1 MTLETLSPPI
11 AGARAAHIRALIGAA
26 RGIIAEHGVTTAA
39 LDAIAEEL
47 IALGLRR
54 ELFPAEH
61 FPLPPNGSAIF
72 RLAEDSD
79 GRFALYLSAKPPGGP
94 VPPHDH
100 TTWAVIAGVQGAE
113 HNVVYDRAPAAE
125 PGDETLTPRFERTV
139 TPGRAITLLPED
151 VHTIQVRGDA
161 PGLHLHFY
169 GLALDRLDRRVTFES
184 IAGGASRH
192 FGVPVE
198 IRTPALPPAA
208 VKGAIR
214 DDAELALLDVREEGV
229 FAAEG
234 HLLFAVP
241 APLSRLEL
249 IIDALV
255 PRRSTRIILAD
266 ADGSLVHR
274 AASRLVRLG
283 YTDVSVLAGGTRA
296 WAEAGYEV
304 FTGTNVPSKAFGEVV
319 EQEAGTPHLS
329 AAEVEA
335 RRRAGEKLV
344 VIDSRPLPE
353 FQVMSIPGAVD
364 CPGAE
369 LVLRARQAAPDP
381 ETLVVVN
388 CAGRTR
394 SIIGAQIL
402 INAGFPNRVAALE
415 NGTMGWEWAG
425 LSLSHGETKHL
436 PWPDSGSLGW
446 AQQAAAN
453 LAHRAGVTRIDR
465 ATLDRFRSEA
475 DTRSLYILDV
485 RTPEEYR
492 AGHLPGSRS
501 APGGQLVQ
509 ATDAYVGTLRSR
521 IVLVDGED
529 VRAPVT
535 ASWLIQLG
543 WPEVFVLDAG
553 LSGALEIGAEPR
565 SVPLLGELRP
575 HWIAPP
581 DLATLPG
588 AIVFDIDNGRD
599 FRTAHIPGAW
609 FATRAALVA
618 AAPEH
623 ASADARIVV
632 TSRDGVL
639 AAFGAAELA
648 AAGHADVRVLLGGT
662 EAWRA
667 AGLPLESGA
676 RRVLSQGDTWLAPAQ
691 VAPEERDAEKRR
703 YIAWELGLPAQIA
716 RDGDARFRVLRPQ

>member
-1 MTLETLSPPI
+1 MTLQTISPPV
-11 AGARAAHIRALIGAA
+11 AEARAAHIRAVITAA
-26 RGIIAEHGVTTAA
+26 RCIEAEQGVTRAA
-39 LDAIAEEL
+39 LEAIAAEL

-54 ELFPAEH
+54 DLFPAEH
-61 FPLPPNGSAIF
+61 FPLPENGSAIF
-72 RLAEDSD
+72 RLAEDPD
-79 GRFALYLSAKPPGGP
+79 GRLALYLSAKPPGGP

-100 TTWAVIAGVQGAE
+100 TTWAVIAGVQGEE
-113 HNVVYDRAPAAE
+113 HNVVYDRVPGAE
-125 PGDETLTPRFERTV
+125 PGRETLTPRFEKTIL
-139 TPGRAITLLPED
+139 PGTAITLLPED
-151 VHTIQVRGDA
+151 VHTIQLRGA
-161 PGLHLHFY
+161 TPGLHLHFY
-169 GLALDRLDRRVTFES
+169 GLALDRLDRRVTFEN
-184 IAGGASRH
+184 IEGGRSRH

-198 IRTPALPPAA
+198 IRTPALSPEA
-208 VKGAIR
+208 VKAAIR
-214 DDAELALLDVREEGV
+214 DDAELALLDVREEGT

-249 IIDALV
+249 VIGALV

-266 ADGSLVHR
+266 QDGSLVHR
-274 AASRLVRLG
+274 AASRLLRLG
-283 YTDVSVLAGGTRA
+283 YTDVSVLGGGTRA

-319 EQEAGTPHLS
+319 EQEAGTPHLT

-335 RRRAGEKLV
+335 RRQAGEKLV

-402 INAGFPNRVAALE
+402 INAGLPNRVAALE

-425 LSLSHGETKHL
+425 LALSHGEARHL
-436 PWPDSGSLGW
+436 PWPDAATLGW
-446 AQQAAAN
+446 ARQAAAD
-453 LAHRAGVTRIDR
+453 LARRAAVTRIDR
-465 ATLDRFRSEA
+465 ATLDRFRAEA
-475 DTRSLYILDV
+475 DARSLYILDV

-492 AGHLPGSRS
+492 AGHLPGARS

-509 ATDAYVGTLRSR
+509 ATDSYVGTLRSR

-543 WPEVFVLDAG
+543 WPEVYVLDGG
-553 LSGALEIGAEPR
+553 LSGTLETGPEPR
-565 SVPLLGELRP
+565 NVPLLGELRP
-575 HWIAPP
+575 NWIAPA
-581 DLATLPG
+581 DLAALPD
-588 AIVFDIDNGRD
+588 AIIFDIDNGRD
-599 FRTAHIPGAW
+599 FRAAHLPGAW
-609 FATRAALVA
+609 FATRGALVA
-618 AAPEH
+618 AAAEH
-623 ASADARIVV
+623 VPPGATVIV

-639 AAFGAAELA
+639 AAFGAADLA
-648 AAGHADVRVLLGGT
+648 AAGHGDVRVLLGGT
-662 EAWRA
+662 DAWRA

-676 RRVLSQGDTWLAPAQ
+676 QRVLSQGDSWLAPAQ